1 MGRSIRYTRKTQR
14 RRVQSSVLISIKG
27 KTEIS
32 YLQALCKD
40 KKVMVKIITSEA
52 SPFNSLLEYQ
62 QKHPTELYHQK
73 WAVCHN
79 KNYSQKQLNEISE
92 EAKKVGI
99 CLTLSNYS
107 FDLWILLHFKTITH
121 SISSTDLTTS
131 LNKIFQEKFKIDYSS
146 AYRDIYP
153 LIIGRQAQAIENA
166 KLLKKLQK
174 EFDLSANSPITTFY
188 ELIESLENRE
198 TIGNCSIGSLPVKKE
213 LKARKNFK
221 ELISLIQQ
229 NIISFFLE
237 KIKNEEK
244 LKYSTQ
250 ELATTLGMSN
260 SAIRTHIKKLI
271 ESVRLKKV
279 SEGSATKYKLI
290 EPYACMSE
298 KYFIYINQQLV
309 GYLGFTKGMYQFA
322 YSNEYL
328 LDSFSEKISMDF
340 ELTTQVY
347 FQAKIF
353 PFFEALLPEGVDREM
368 LEKKCGTATHF
379 YLFEYLDL
387 DEMDIFM
394 SKIKRPFQEQ
404 DKSNYLPYIKAKTK
418 ILGGQQK
425 FPNLIPYPITIDD
438 KKIFPPKQLSPHEV
452 KALDIKP
459 MSLSGFQHK
468 LKVMIDNEKKEVRE
482 LESDENAIHF
492 MKPYQKRKADPSDE
506 HYFPHLAIN
515 EHLFMTFAKNELG
528 FDVPMSAICKNEQ
541 DADYHYVIQYFNRY
555 QGYRYFMDEVS
566 TIMGLDS
573 EDKYNTT
580 AEKMFKEIVKVV
592 KKEEERL
599 KLLNYFFYSMVISH
613 EDMHTKNLSIIL
625 DKGEYYASP
634 LYDIATTKIYTN
646 SYGYDS
652 HLSINGKKTKIR
664 LNDFIKLA
672 DILEL
677 DIDIV
682 KKSFAYILQTFTFK
696 LEAYILALNE
706 LGEIPFYKKSKP
718 TASGQKSK
726 IKEKKEFVEVLLNYH
741 KKRIEELIELGY
753 FEQLKIPLPKEFTHS

>member
-1 MGRSIRYTRKTQR
+1 MERRNRESSILICIEDKIQKSYFDKLLRDKRISGK
-14 RRVQSSVLISIKG
+14 VIVSSGVSSIISSVVETNMREKYTHKWIILDKLKYSKI
-27 KTEIS
+27 E
-32 YLQALCKD
+32 LQKLNQMAK
-40 KKVMVKIITSEA
+40 
-52 SPFNSLLEYQ
+52 
-62 QKHPTELYHQK
+62 EL
-73 WAVCHN
+73 
-79 KNYSQKQLNEISE
+79 
-92 EAKKVGI
+92 GI
-99 CLTLSNYS
+99 CVSISNYS
-107 FDLWILLHFKTITH
+107 FELWILLHFQPILEAINPRELIVQLELLFK
-121 SISSTDLTTS
+121 
-131 LNKIFQEKFKIDYSS
+131 EKVGIN
-146 AYRDIYP
+146 YRDVSHNIYP
-153 LIIGRQAQAIENA
+153 FIVGLQSKAIQHA
-166 KLLKKLQK
+166 KFLAQK
-174 EFDLSANSPITTFY
+174 EEIDLLSDYPVTTLY
-188 ELIESLENRE
+188 ELIECLNFLGE
-198 TIGNCSIGSLPVKKE
+198 GKVKDCKCSIGSSSTKKDTRK
-213 LKARKNFK
+213 KAITRA
-221 ELISLIQQ
+221 LIPLTQQ

-250 ELATTLGMSN
+250 ELATALKDVATS
-260 SAIRTHIKKLI
+260 STISTHIKKLMD
-271 ESVRLKKV
+271 SVRLKKV
-279 SEGSATKYKLI
+279 SEGRATKYKLI

-328 LDSFSEKISMDF
+328 LDSFSEKISTDF

-418 ILGGQQK
+418 ILGGEQK

-541 DADYHYVIQYFNRY
+541 DDEYHYVIQYFNRY

-580 AEKMFKEIVKVV
+580 AEKMFKEIAEVV

-672 DILEL
+672 DILDL

-726 IKEKKEFVEVLLNYH
+726 IKEKKEFVEVLLDYH

-753 FEQLKIPLPKEFTHS
+753 FEQLKIPLQ

>member
-1 MGRSIRYTRKTQR
+1 MERRNRESSILICIEDKIQKSYFDKLLRDKRISGK
-14 RRVQSSVLISIKG
+14 VIVSSGVSSIISSVVETNMREKYTHKWIILDKLKYSKI
-27 KTEIS
+27 E
-32 YLQALCKD
+32 LQK
-40 KKVMVKIITSEA
+40 
-52 SPFNSLLEYQ
+52 
-62 QKHPTELYHQK
+62 
-73 WAVCHN
+73 
-79 KNYSQKQLNEISE
+79 LNQM
-92 EAKKVGI
+92 AKKLGI
-99 CLTLSNYS
+99 CVSISNYS
-107 FDLWILLHFKTITH
+107 FELWILLHFQPILEAINPRELIVQLELLFK
-121 SISSTDLTTS
+121 
-131 LNKIFQEKFKIDYSS
+131 EKVGIN
-146 AYRDIYP
+146 YRDVSHNIYP
-153 LIIGRQAQAIENA
+153 FIVGLQSKAIQHA
-166 KLLKKLQK
+166 KFLAQK
-174 EFDLSANSPITTFY
+174 EEIDLLSDYPVTTLY
-188 ELIESLENRE
+188 ELIECLNFLGE
-198 TIGNCSIGSLPVKKE
+198 GKVKDCKCSIGSSSTKKDTRK
-213 LKARKNFK
+213 KAITRA
-221 ELISLIQQ
+221 LIPLTQQ

-260 SAIRTHIKKLI
+260 STIRTHIKKLI

-309 GYLGFTKGMYQFA
+309 GYLGFTRGMYQFA
-322 YSNEYL
+322 YSNKYF
-328 LDSFSEKISMDF
+328 LDSFSEKISTDF

-425 FPNLIPYPITIDD
+425 FPNLIAYPITIDD

-541 DADYHYVIQYFNRY
+541 DDEYHYVIQYFNRY

-580 AEKMFKEIVKVV
+580 AEKMFKEIAKVV
-592 KKEEERL
+592 KKDEERL

-672 DILEL
+672 DILDL

-682 KKSFAYILQTFTFK
+682 KKSFAYILQIFTFK
-696 LEAYILALNE
+696 LKAYILALNE

-726 IKEKKEFVEVLLNYH
+726 IKEKKEFVEVLLDYH